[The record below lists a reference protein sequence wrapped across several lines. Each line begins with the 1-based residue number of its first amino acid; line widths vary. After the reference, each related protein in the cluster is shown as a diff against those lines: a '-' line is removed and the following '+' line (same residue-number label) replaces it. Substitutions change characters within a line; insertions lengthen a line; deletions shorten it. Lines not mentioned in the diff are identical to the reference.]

1 MNKQNRAR
9 VRALVGRTRTRPL
22 RADDTVEE
30 VRLYDPIGGWLGITG
45 EEFADRIK
53 HVNSKKLVL
62 KINSPGGDVFEAR
75 TMVSAIRDYRK
86 NGGHV
91 TARITGLAAS
101 AATFIAISADEVE
114 MEEGTFFMIHNSWG
128 ITIGNA
134 SEHEDTANL
143 LRKVDASILNDYAR
157 KTGLAKDVIQ
167 EWMEEETWFTAEEAK
182 EYGFADRVLSEEEEE
197 DEEETVNN
205 EEDEEEA
212 DEEEEDEEE
221 EIGNKWD
228 LSIFKN
234 APKSFKKSS
243 KNRNQSTRNKVRT
256 DATVAEN
263 ARKLKMIELL
273 G

>member
-1 MNKQNRAR
+1 MNNHNLAR
-9 VRALVGRTRTRPL
+9 VRALVGKTRARTL
-22 RADDTVEE
+22 RADATVEE
-30 VRLYDPIGGWLGITG
+30 VLLYDPIGGWSGITG

-53 HVNSKKLVL
+53 NVRSKKLLL

-75 TMVSAIRDYRK
+75 TMVSAIRDYQR

-101 AATFIAISADEVE
+101 AATFVAISADEVE

-134 SEHEDTANL
+134 SEHEYTARL
-143 LRKVDASILNDYAR
+143 LRKVDETILNDYVK
-157 KTGLAKDVIQ
+157 KTGLERDVIQ
-167 EWMEEETWFTAEEAK
+167 KWMEEETWFTAEEAEK
-182 EYGFADRVLSEEEEE
+182 YGFADRVLSEEE
-197 DEEETVNN
+197 DEEETVDN
-205 EEDEEEA
+205 EEEG
-212 DEEEEDEEE
+212 EEE

-234 APKSFKKSS
+234 APKSFEKSS
-243 KNRNQSTRNKVRT
+243 KNRNQSTTKVVRT
-256 DATVAEN
+256 DALVAEN

>member
-1 MNKQNRAR
+1 MNNHNLAR
-9 VRALVGRTRTRPL
+9 VKALVGKTRARSL

-30 VRLYDPIGGWLGITG
+30 VLLYDPIGGWFGITG
-45 EEFADRIK
+45 EEFAERIK
-53 HVNSKKLVL
+53 NVNSKKLVL

-75 TMVSAIRDYRK
+75 TMVSAIRDFRK

-134 SEHEDTANL
+134 SEHEYTANL
-143 LRKVDASILNDYAR
+143 LRKVDETILNDYVK
-157 KTGLAKDVIQ
+157 KTGLEKDVIQ
-167 EWMEEETWFTAEEAK
+167 KWMEEETWFTAEEAK
-182 EYGFADRVLSEEEEE
+182 EYGFADRVLSEEEG
-197 DEEETVNN
+197 EEETVDN
-205 EEDEEEA
+205 EEED
-212 DEEEEDEEE
+212 DEEE

-243 KNRNQSTRNKVRT
+243 KNRNQSTRNKVVRT
-256 DATVAEN
+256 DAIVAEN